1 MLGPELVNHV
11 IKPTPL
17 FSTGTPSLQL
27 THPVPRELGLLNHQ
41 TINALIQS
49 NSAGLLYLKM
59 NNRRL
64 ELPEHYRKWDNRV
77 IELQVRQTV
86 DGIILVPGRVLPKA
100 SAPLPALNLH
110 LDTAEYVSG
119 RSRQLLQNLNLGF
132 KDIASLIS
140 PDLAGRLSQW
150 IRASSLSFPPLLSG
164 SDIKNIISNSGLT
177 KFESNYVT
185 NSLLVDLLRSA
196 MPDGTERK
204 LIEEFFGDLLLRS
217 VSAARAMQ
225 RGDVYFECA
234 GLINQIPFDLVMSRR
249 DSNSSGGG
257 DDEDVAPG
265 WQVDLYTYFSD
276 DDQVWLTVHALS
288 PVKLEVSIWM
298 TSATYFSLAKQA
310 LRDLR
315 VELENSGIDL
325 ASLELYNLHKGSVP
339 ATRPPIS
346 SPSSPNLDLQV

>member
-27 THPVPRELGLLNHQ
+27 THPVPRELGLSNYQ

-64 ELPEHYRKWDNRV
+64 ELPEHYRKWDDRV
-77 IELQVRQTV
+77 IQLQVRETP
-86 DGIILVPGRVLPKA
+86 DGIVLVPGRVQPKA
-100 SAPLPALNLH
+100 LAPLPGLNLH
-110 LDTAEYVSG
+110 SDTVEYVSG

-132 KDIASLIS
+132 KDIASLVS
-140 PDLAGRLSQW
+140 PDLAGRLAGW

-164 SDIKNIISNSGLT
+164 IDIKNIISNSGLT
-177 KFESNYVT
+177 KFESNYLT
-185 NSLLVDLLRSA
+185 IALLIDLLRSS
-196 MPDGTERK
+196 MPEGAQRK

-217 VSAARAMQ
+217 ESAVRAMQ

-234 GLINQIPFDLVMSRR
+234 GLINQTPFDLVMSRR
-249 DSNSSGGG
+249 ESNGSEG
-257 DDEDVAPG
+257 DDNEDAPR
-265 WQVDLYTYFSD
+265 WQVDLYTFFSD
-276 DDQVWLTVHALS
+276 DDQVWLTVQALS
-288 PVKLEVSIWM
+288 PVKLEIAVWM
-298 TSATYFSLAKQA
+298 TNVTYFALAKEA

-315 VELENSGIDL
+315 VELEGSGIDV
-325 ASLELYNLHKGSVP
+325 ASLELYNSHKGSVP
-339 ATRPPIS
+339 TIPSLTSSSSIS
-346 SPSSPNLDLQV
+346 NIDLQV

>member
-27 THPVPRELGLLNHQ
+27 THPVPRELGLSNYQ

-77 IELQVRQTV
+77 IQLQVRETS
-86 DGIILVPGRVLPKA
+86 DGIILIPGRVLPKA
-100 SAPLPALNLH
+100 LAPLPALNLH
-110 LDTAEYVSG
+110 SDTAEYVSG

-132 KDIASLIS
+132 KDIASLVS
-140 PDLAGRLSQW
+140 PDLAGR
-150 IRASSLSFPPLLSG
+150 F
-164 SDIKNIISNSGLT
+164 DIKNIISNSGLT
-177 KFESNYVT
+177 KFESNYLT
-185 NSLLVDLLRSA
+185 IALLIDLLRSS
-196 MPDGTERK
+196 MSDGAERK

-217 VSAARAMQ
+217 ESAARAMQ

-234 GLINQIPFDLVMSRR
+234 GLINQTPFDLVMSRR
-249 DSNSSGGG
+249 ESNGSGGG
-257 DDEDVAPG
+257 DNEDAPR
-265 WQVDLYTYFSD
+265 WQVELYTYFSE
-276 DDQVWLTVHALS
+276 DDQVWLTVQALS
-288 PVKLEVSIWM
+288 PVKLDVAIWM
-298 TSATYFSLAKQA
+298 TSATYFALAKEA
-310 LRDLR
+310 LRGLR
-315 VELENSGIDL
+315 VELEDSGIDV

-339 ATRPPIS
+339 TIRAPTSSSSIS
-346 SPSSPNLDLQV
+346 NIDLQV